1 MYFKT
6 ELVAFAP
13 ALAGVRSWCAAM
25 GARACSALAAA
36 LFIISAAHAQP
47 IEIDRVF
54 AVVDD
59 DVVLKSEF
67 DERWAQIEAQIQQ
80 TPAGQR
86 PPTAEIRKQL
96 LDQLVLE
103 HLQMQM
109 AERAGVRIDDN
120 MLNRAMESIAAQNN
134 LSFEQFRQAL
144 DAQGLY
150 ESTRAALRDQIT
162 LDELQRNAVNRRI
175 EISRQEIENYLRSET
190 GMQEIAPEYHVA
202 HVLIPNKE
210 GESATR
216 HGELATLLY
225 ERIKNG
231 EDIRAIAA
239 SRQVGGIEVGGGDL
253 PWGKVETLPSM
264 FRTVVPTM
272 KPGEVKEPFTSQ
284 SGYHIVQLLETRGGA
299 EQAQNQSKVRHIL
312 IKPNEI
318 RTEAQAE
325 ALINTLY
332 QRIKNGEDFADVARQ
347 NTDDAQSMVAGGD
360 LDWIADGMLPPDFM
374 EVVNNTPVGTMT
386 PPFHVSTGWHII
398 EVLDRRVQDVTEE
411 SKRFQAEN
419 ILRQR
424 KFDSELQNWLAEM
437 RDTHYIDI
445 KEPEFKDADEEDA
458 ADTAEDAEVEAFGGS
473 AEEEEEAADN

>member
-1 MYFKT
+1 MYPKSR
-6 ELVAFAP
+6 LVAP
-13 ALAGVRSWCAAM
+13 AFAGVRSWCA
-25 GARACSALAAA
+25 SAL
-36 LFIISAAHAQP
+36 ISAFSALMLLATAVEAQP

-67 DERWAQIEAQIQQ
+67 DERWAQIEAQIAQA
-80 TPAGQR
+80 PAGQR
-86 PPTAEIRKQL
+86 PPTAEVRKQL

-210 GESATR
+210 GESAAR
-216 HGELATLLY
+216 HAELAAIVY
-225 ERIKNG
+225 DRVKAG
-231 EDIRAIAA
+231 EDIRQIAA
-239 SRQVGGIEVGGGDL
+239 SRVISGVEVGGGDL
-253 PWGKVETLPSM
+253 PWGKVETLPSI
-264 FRTVVPTM
+264 FRSVVPTM
-272 KPGEVKEPFTSQ
+272 SAGEVKEPFTSPN
-284 SGYHIVQLLETRGGA
+284 GYHIVQLLETRGGA
-299 EQAQNQSKVRHIL
+299 QQAQNQSKVRHIL

-318 RTEAQAE
+318 RTDAQAE
-325 ALINTLY
+325 ALIKDLY
-332 QRIKNGEDFADVARQ
+332 QRIKNGEDFGDVARQ

-374 EVVNNTPVGTMT
+374 AVVNETPVGTMT
-386 PPFHVSTGWHII
+386 EPFHVSTGWHII

-424 KFDSELQNWLAEM
+424 KFESELQNWLAEL
-437 RDTHYIDI
+437 RDTHYVDI
-445 KEPEFKDADEEDA
+445 KEAEFKDADDEEVA
-458 ADTAEDAEVEAFGGS
+458 ADAAEDAEVEAFG
-473 AEEEEEAADN
+473 AEGAEGEEAAAEN

>member
-1 MYFKT
+1 MCRIHSGKIF
-6 ELVAFAP
+6 LG
-13 ALAGVRSWCAAM
+13 LATLLLTAVTQ
-25 GARACSALAAA
+25 
-36 LFIISAAHAQP
+36 AQP

-67 DERWAQIEAQIQQ
+67 DERWAQIEQQIAQA
-80 TPAGQR
+80 PPGQR
-86 PPTAEIRKQL
+86 PPTAEVRKQL
-96 LDQLVLE
+96 LDQLILE

-134 LSFEQFRQAL
+134 LSFDQFRQAL

-175 EISRQEIENYLRSET
+175 EISRQEIENYLRSES
-190 GMQEIAPEYHVA
+190 GMAEIAPEYHVA
-202 HVLIPNKE
+202 HVLIPNKD
-210 GESATR
+210 GESAVR
-216 HGELATLLY
+216 HGELAALLHD
-225 ERIKNG
+225 RIVQG
-231 EDIRAIAA
+231 EDIRQIAA
-239 SRQVGGIEVGGGDL
+239 SQQVGGIAVSGGDL
-253 PWGKVETLPSM
+253 PWGKVETLPTI
-264 FRTVVPTM
+264 FRDVVPTL
-272 KPGEVKEPFTSQ
+272 KTGEVSAPFTSPN
-284 SGYHIVQLLETRGGA
+284 GYHIVQLLETRGGA
-299 EQAQNQSKVRHIL
+299 VQAQNQSKVRHIL

-325 ALINTLY
+325 ALIKALY
-332 QRIKNGEDFADVARQ
+332 QRIKDGEDFADVARQ

-374 EVVNNTPVGTMT
+374 DIVNNTAVGTLT
-386 PPFHVSTGWHII
+386 EPFHVSTGWHII

-424 KFDSELQNWLAEM
+424 KFESELENWLAEM

-445 KEPEFKDADEEDA
+445 KEAEFADADKDKDADPDDAKVAAFGDDGEEE
-458 ADTAEDAEVEAFGGS
+458 TAED
-473 AEEEEEAADN
+473 